1 MSALQPL
8 PRDTP
13 GMAQDERW
21 ALTDE
26 IFGALAEGQVARAAG
41 EAFSIQRVDDGTVL
55 EIDLGDPETVY
66 IVTVT
71 SYPRVP

>member
-1 MSALQPL
+1 
-8 PRDTP
+8 
-13 GMAQDERW
+13 MAEDERW

-26 IFGALAEGQVARAAG
+26 VFEALAGGQVARAAG
-41 EAFSIQRVDDGTVL
+41 GAFSIQRVDDGTVL
-55 EIDLGDPETVY
+55 EVDLGNPETVY